1 MQLPTLVLCLKPVK
15 TQFKYKYNATKKHEY
30 TTRQHPATTVLTN
43 TPLQHPATTPRYNGI
58 HRNSATT
65 AYTNLTSSNKS
76 QAGSVIARYILPGLK

>member
-43 TPLQHPATTPRYNGI
+43 TPLQHPATT
-58 HRNSATT
+58 
-65 AYTNLTSSNKS
+65 AYTATALQRHTP
-76 QAGSVIARYILPGLK
+76 I

>member
-30 TTRQHPATTVLTN
+30 TTR
-43 TPLQHPATTPRYNGI
+43 HPATTPRYNGI